1 MPLGINSD
9 WAESSP
15 ACRCIELRKEII
27 AQRKE
32 IISLLRSLGQE
43 LTQGMD
49 SSTYPKWI
57 RDRLIELGEEV

>member
-1 MPLGINSD
+1 MALTKED
-9 WAESSP
+9 
-15 ACRCIELRKEII
+15 IELRKTII

-32 IISLLRSLGQE
+32 IISLLRALGQE